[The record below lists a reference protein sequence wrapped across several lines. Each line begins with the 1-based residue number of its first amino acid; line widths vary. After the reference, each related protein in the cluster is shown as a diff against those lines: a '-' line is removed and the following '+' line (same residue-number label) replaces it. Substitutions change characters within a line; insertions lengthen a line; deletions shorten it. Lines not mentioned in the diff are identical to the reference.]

1 MTMTRGPLIVTRRN
15 RVVEAEAMKARRQQ
29 RRSEQEKQ
37 SFASYVL
44 PRAVVVEVVVRVRF
58 VMLQQMELALRPKDA
73 ALLSA

>member
-1 MTMTRGPLIVTRRN
+1 
-15 RVVEAEAMKARRQQ
+15 MKARRQQ